1 MLDPRTLRGV
11 DRILVVLDAQL
22 VGDGRVGDDQE
33 LVGPG
38 EGGVERCGVAV
49 VAPTDLDARVFD
61 CGGCA
66 GGVVQ

>member
-1 MLDPRTLRGV
+1 MLDPRTLRRV
-11 DRILVVLDAQL
+11 DRVLVVLDAQL

-38 EGGVERCGVAV
+38 KGGIERCGDAV
-49 VAPTDLDARVFD
+49 VASTDLDARVFD

-66 GGVVQ
+66 RGIV